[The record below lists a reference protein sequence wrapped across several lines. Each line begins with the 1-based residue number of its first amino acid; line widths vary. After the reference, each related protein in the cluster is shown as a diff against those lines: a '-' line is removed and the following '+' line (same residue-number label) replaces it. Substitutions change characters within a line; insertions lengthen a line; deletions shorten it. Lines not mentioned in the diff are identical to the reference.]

1 MPILII
7 LKLFLIENMFVY
19 IKISTFHLLFIF
31 QKVTILTTKFYFI
44 FYDEIEKRTN
54 YLKLKIF

>member
-31 QKVTILTTKFYFI
+31 QKVTILTTKFHFI